1 MRSHCIN
8 WCIGI
13 LQVYFKLIFCVAWH
27 SISRKAESCHD
38 VTFVNNGGSRCC
50 RFGNL
55 WCHLQR
61 QSWHHGDSRFS
72 VYSTSIRRRSW
83 PSIVHK
89 DMTTTN
95 GQLTWKLW
103 NFFAWLLSL
112 CRLLCNH
119 GVGKVLMK
127 YIIMIRRNIYV
138 WTWSHLVV
146 CLWYRVLMAAVIF
159 VDVCVQVCVYT

>member
-1 MRSHCIN
+1 MRSHSIN

-13 LQVYFKLIFCVAWH
+13 LQVYFKLKFCVARH
-27 SISRKAESCHD
+27 SISRKTESCHG
-38 VTFVNNGGSRCC
+38 VTFVNNGGSRGC

-55 WCHLQR
+55 WCHQQR

-72 VYSTSIRRRSW
+72 VYSTPIRRRSW

-89 DMTTTN
+89 YMTATN

-112 CRLLCNH
+112 CWLLCKH
-119 GVGKVLMK
+119 GFGKVLMK
-127 YIIMIRRNIYV
+127 YIIMIRRNINV
-138 WTWSHLVV
+138 WTWSQLVV
-146 CLWYRVLMAAVIF
+146 CLWYRVLMAVVIF